1 MKRRL
6 IKPQEQKYLIQ
17 IGHMLCFLILLRTV
31 KFAFLPSSVWTRYAW
46 YLYYIPFI
54 YIILFLLSAVLQ
66 IGKNTGRSQS
76 INGLYAIAA
85 LLSAAVLTND
95 LHQTAFGLGELS
107 RAESMGACEI
117 NQKDLEKALAVTHP
131 TMTEIIKRL
140 EKKKAVICTQSKV
153 DARYKKINC
162 ADEYKNIHIELKK
175 MDWEIFNKICAG
187 IPEEDIQT
195 FLKASEKMLENIE
208 K

>member
-1 MKRRL
+1 METNIAPGLR
-6 IKPQEQKYLIQ
+6 
-17 IGHMLCFLILLRTV
+17 FSILDREFKKKLEERANRMGLTAVQLRV
-31 KFAFLPSSVWTRYAW
+31 
-46 YLYYIPFI
+46 
-54 YIILFLLSAVLQ
+54 
-66 IGKNTGRSQS
+66 
-76 INGLYAIAA
+76 
-85 LLSAAVLTND
+85 
-95 LHQTAFGLGELS
+95 LGELS

-140 EKKKAVICTQSKV
+140 EKKKAVICTQS
-153 DARYKKINC
+153 NC

>member
-1 MKRRL
+1 METNIAQGLR
-6 IKPQEQKYLIQ
+6 
-17 IGHMLCFLILLRTV
+17 FSILDREFKKKLEERANRMGLTAVQLRV
-31 KFAFLPSSVWTRYAW
+31 
-46 YLYYIPFI
+46 
-54 YIILFLLSAVLQ
+54 
-66 IGKNTGRSQS
+66 
-76 INGLYAIAA
+76 
-85 LLSAAVLTND
+85 
-95 LHQTAFGLGELS
+95 LGELS

-187 IPEEDIQT
+187 IPEEDIQHIFHSFYRASNTREYAGQGIGLSLSMKIVSVYGGKIAIESQVESYTKVTMT
-195 FLKASEKMLENIE
+195 FTPAGELE
-208 K
+208 